1 MQPRETPEP
10 KPQLQAHPHPTPA
23 LNHNSS
29 IQVTSV
35 TSSQSRSATQGASSA
50 AVLGM
55 QTWAAG
61 GLTAAPS
68 TPQDTR
74 VSAPAG
80 GTWVCAKG
88 GGRSSPNQAARCS
101 PDRVYLGFRV
111 LAEGSHQS
119 TVVSE
124 DTQQRARRQSS
135 QFRGCPAPPR
145 SWKSV
150 SLPSECTRVSLA
162 HQEASGPEA
171 QG

>member
-1 MQPRETPEP
+1 M
-10 KPQLQAHPHPTPA
+10 PQLQAHPHPTPA
-23 LNHNSS
+23 LNRNSS

-35 TSSQSRSATQGASSA
+35 TSSQSRSATQGGFLCGSA
-50 AVLGM
+50 GDADPGC
-55 QTWAAG
+55 WGAHG
-61 GLTAAPS
+61 GPRGARQVAPS
-68 TPQDTR
+68 TPQDTQ

-88 GGRSSPNQAARCS
+88 GGRSSPNQVAGCS

-111 LAEGSHQS
+111 LVEGSHRS
-119 TVVSE
+119 TGVSE
-124 DTQQRARRQSS
+124 DTQQRARRQSA

-150 SLPSECTRVSLA
+150 SLPSERTRVSLA